1 MPQLPNNGIVGIKLF
16 PGRLII
22 EAEYCKFGTSPLK
35 KIQILLIAKAL
46 RRRFVPG
53 IGSKK
58 NNFFRM
64 DSHRIIVDANKGRFS
79 LNLKELFYY
88 KDLFLI
94 LAYRDLRIRYAQ
106 TVLGLFWAFIQPA
119 ATLLIFTV
127 VFGRAVK
134 VDTGSIPYPVFAICG
149 MTAWTY
155 FAFVLNQS
163 GNSIIG
169 AQEMVK
175 KIYFPRLVIPLSK
188 ALVGFVD
195 FAIAF
200 LILGILLMFYGIT
213 PASTIVFLPVFILLT
228 IIAGLAVG
236 IWLSAL
242 TIRYRDFQHVV
253 PFMVQFGLYA
263 TPIAYPS
270 ETIINNL
277 PHWAVILYYLNPMA
291 GIVEGFRWAILGG
304 IMPNQYAWLSFSLVI
319 VLFFSALIYF
329 KRVERIMADIV

>member
-1 MPQLPNNGIVGIKLF
+1 MSSPRIV
-16 PGRLII
+16 
-22 EAEYCKFGTSPLK
+22 
-35 KIQILLIAKAL
+35 
-46 RRRFVPG
+46 
-53 IGSKK
+53 
-58 NNFFRM
+58 
-64 DSHRIIVDANKGRFS
+64 VDASKSRFS
-79 LNLKELFYY
+79 INLKELFDY

-94 LAYRDLRIRYAQ
+94 LAYRDLRVRYAQ
-106 TVLGLFWAFIQPA
+106 TFLGLAWAFVQPA

-134 VDTGSIPYPVFAICG
+134 VDTGGIPYPVFAISG

-195 FAIAF
+195 FLIAF
-200 LILGILLMFYGIT
+200 AILIVLMIIYRVAPSANI
-213 PASTIVFLPVFILLT
+213 IFLPLFILLT
-228 IIAGLAVG
+228 IVSALAVG

-253 PFMVQFGLYA
+253 PFLVQFGLYA

-270 ETIINNL
+270 ETIVNNL
-277 PHWAVILYYLNPMA
+277 PRWGTALYYLNPMA
-291 GIVEGFRWAILGG
+291 GVVEGFRWSILGG
-304 IMPNQYAWLSFSLVI
+304 EAPNQFAYLSFGI
-319 VLFFSALIYF
+319 VLLLFISSLLYF
-329 KRVERIMADIV
+329 KKVERIMADIV

>member
-1 MPQLPNNGIVGIKLF
+1 MAP
-16 PGRLII
+16 
-22 EAEYCKFGTSPLK
+22 E
-35 KIQILLIAKAL
+35 
-46 RRRFVPG
+46 
-53 IGSKK
+53 
-58 NNFFRM
+58 
-64 DSHRIIVDANKGRFS
+64 HRIVVDASKRGLS
-79 LNLKELFYY
+79 LNLKELLDYR
-88 KDLFLI
+88 DLFLI

-106 TVLGLFWAFIQPA
+106 TFLGLTWAFLQPA

-134 VDTGSIPYPVFAICG
+134 VDTGGIPYPVFAITG

-188 ALVGFVD
+188 AVVGFVD
-195 FAIAF
+195 FLIAF
-200 LILGILLMFYGIT
+200 GILVVLMVIYRIV
-213 PASTIVFLPVFILLT
+213 PSAHLVFLPIFILLT
-228 IIAGLAVG
+228 IVSALAVG

-253 PFMVQFGLYA
+253 PFLVQFGLYA

-277 PHWAVILYYLNPMA
+277 PRWGTVLYYLNPMA
-291 GIVEGFRWAILGG
+291 GVVEGYRWSVLGG
-304 IMPNQYAWLSFSLVI
+304 APPNGFAYLSFGVVV
-319 VLFFSALIYF
+319 VLFFTALIYF
-329 KRVERIMADIV
+329 KRVERVMADIV